1 MRAIVGAAAIAALA
15 TAAVIGCDGEDT
27 SEAPRGEASGAPVLR
42 AFVSVPPQ
50 AYLARKVGGNRV
62 AVEIMVP
69 PGRSP
74 ATYEPKPSQMAALDG
89 AEVYFRVGVP
99 FEKGFVDELGSSHPD
114 LRVVDTTQ
122 GLELRPLEGHD
133 HGHGHSHGPG
143 HDPHTWLDP
152 ELAIAQGEAM
162 TRALADI
169 DPEGTST
176 YESGMERLRAEFE
189 RTDAEIR
196 EMLAPVKGA
205 RFHVFHPAFGYFAEA
220 YGLEQVAI
228 EVEGKEPS
236 PRQVAEIIEQARADN
251 ARVIFVQPQFATSS
265 AEAIAREVGADVV
278 TLDPLAEDLPAN
290 LMDMAVAI
298 RSAIAPT
305 QGGE

>member
-1 MRAIVGAAAIAALA
+1 
-15 TAAVIGCDGEDT
+15 
-27 SEAPRGEASGAPVLR
+27 
-42 AFVSVPPQ
+42 VSVPPQ

-176 YESGMERLRAEFE
+176 YESGMERLRAELE